1 MDAEMKSPMSEKIV
15 EKKVYE
21 EGGNKKEYAS
31 KGLAGTAL
39 GLGIGGLALALMNG
53 GIPAFGSRAMFGGL
67 TPGIA
72 GGYAALPEIVN
83 INVDKNSYQGGT
95 LNEPTALS
103 VLEKENQDEVN
114 LLHQVHGLSRSV
126 DRQFYNARNT
136 DVAEKFSLYK
146 GYMDGF
152 AAMSDRVNRDLFS
165 LYKSQTDADFGLYKS
180 QIDADFRLYQSQI
193 NGDFANYKAMS
204 QGDAA
209 LKDAMVLQGFNLYKN
224 QRDLYDAV
232 DAKYAAKFCELDK
245 KVAVME
251 AVRPYQDKI
260 LMGDMA
266 RYYERGINY
275 VDRKTCRC
283 IYGDVVLPSTPTTT
297 GFQSANPFGCNC
309 GQRVV
314 AAAETTPT
322 T

>member
-1 MDAEMKSPMSEKIV
+1 MDAEMKSPMNEKIV

-21 EGGNKKEYAS
+21 DGCKKEYAS

-53 GIPAFGSRAMFGGL
+53 GIPTLGSRALFGGL
-67 TPGIA
+67 GAPATVN
-72 GGYAALPEIVN
+72 GYAAMPENVN
-83 INVDKNSYQGGT
+83 INVDKNSYQGGNV
-95 LNEPTALS
+95 NEPTALA

-114 LLHQVHGLSRSV
+114 LLNQLHGLSRSV

-152 AAMSDRVNRDLFS
+152 AAMSDRVNRDMFS

-193 NGDFANYKAMS
+193 NGDFSNYKAMT

-209 LKDAMVLQGFNLYKN
+209 LKDAMITQGFNLYKN
-224 QRDLYDAV
+224 QRDLYEAV

-297 GFQSANPFGCNC
+297 GFQSANPFGCSC
-309 GQRVV
+309 GQR
-314 AAAETTPT
+314 AAATTPSA
-322 T
+322 

>member
-21 EGGNKKEYAS
+21 EGNKKEYAS

-67 TPGIA
+67 TPSVA
-72 GGYAALPEIVN
+72 GGYATLPENVN
-83 INVDKNSYQGGT
+83 INVDKSSYQGGT

-103 VLEKENQDEVN
+103 VLEKESQDEVN
-114 LLHQVHGLSRSV
+114 LLHQVYGLSRSV